1 MIQLGPEKKK
11 KKKNLPTLLVKP
23 KIASAISDN
32 AILSSKV
39 HSIKIFFNFIENT
52 PCDSIKF

>member
-11 KKKNLPTLLVKP
+11 KKTYLLVKP
-23 KIASAISDN
+23 KIVSAISN
-32 AILSSKV
+32 AILNSKV
-39 HSIKIFFNFIENT
+39 HSINIFIKDIFNFIENT